1 MLQGST
7 TMTSP
12 YTYKVGGSLPCNHPT
27 YVERSADVEL
37 YSAIRQQQF
46 CGVLGPAQTGK
57 SSLRVQARRKLEHA
71 GYCCAS
77 LYATQLL
84 DSPKDYYR
92 WDKQLIF
99 SLWDSLFPED
109 ISRFK
114 QWLEHLEKTEK
125 LLPNQRLE
133 HFSRDL
139 LFNKLSQTPIVI
151 FFDEVEALLDIPF
164 LIKDLLNWIRHCY
177 LLRKIYPVYE
187 NLNFVI
193 LGKFSKTVLDKSQ
206 LSTQIITPGSFE
218 LSSCAP
224 LMTGLE
230 SYVEEPMSWV
240 EAIFRWT
247 NGQPLLTQKLCQTM
261 IRCLDTQIGSDRTPL
276 TPFPEALNSWVDD
289 LVQWDIIETWHQQ
302 DQLNYLWD
310 MHHQLT
316 SSPYKKQHLAL
327 SQRILAGDPVRLD
340 GTPAQETLLLSGLA
354 VENGGQLQIANEIY
368 RQIFQQLLQEVS

>member
-1 MLQGST
+1 
-7 TMTSP
+7 MTSS
-12 YTYKVGGSLPCNHPT
+12 YTYKVGGSLPYDHPT
-27 YVERSADVEL
+27 YVERLADIEL

-92 WDKQLIF
+92 WDKQLTF

-114 QWLEHLEKTEK
+114 QWSAQLEKTEK

-139 LFNKLSQTPIVI
+139 LFNKLGQTPIVI
-151 FFDEVEALLDIPF
+151 FFDDVEALLDIPF

-187 NLNFVI
+187 NLNFVM
-193 LGKFSKTVLDKSQ
+193 LGNFSKTVLNKSQ
-206 LSTQIITPGSFE
+206 PFTQIITPGRFE
-218 LSSCAP
+218 LTSCAP
-224 LMTGLE
+224 LFVGLE
-230 SYVEEPMSWV
+230 PYVEEPSLWV

-247 NGQPLLTQKLCQTM
+247 NGQPLLTQKLCQTI
-261 IRCLDTQIGSDRTPL
+261 IRYLGEQTGSDRSPL
-276 TPFPEALNSWVDD
+276 APFPEALNSWIDD
-289 LVQWDIIETWHQQ
+289 LVQSDIIETWHQQ

-310 MHHQLT
+310 MYHQLT

-327 SQRILAGDPVRLD
+327 SQRILLAEPVKLD

-354 VENGGQLQIANEIY
+354 VEKKGHLQIANEVY
-368 RQIFQQLLQEVS
+368 RQIFQRLL